1 MDISQHPL
9 PSLRNYKVMSKSR
22 PIIPITEGSCG
33 QASPSSASTSYLRV
47 RSAVFKI
54 QNDSREFISSF
65 GTHMLGIGKSFV
77 TRRMAVAVP
86 IPNAFAIWRQ
96 LAPWLRSW
104 LTCSGLMATRGRPTG
119 FLSVSSGVAMR
130 FTTAL
135 VVANYKTLRIRIKRI
150 GLQAFL
156 GRGRISPVGSDP
168 LRALNRRNPR
178 RARREQYGNL
188 GGAKTA

>member
-1 MDISQHPL
+1 
-9 PSLRNYKVMSKSR
+9 
-22 PIIPITEGSCG
+22 
-33 QASPSSASTSYLRV
+33 LRV

-65 GTHMLGIGKSFV
+65 GTHMLGIGTSFV

-119 FLSVSSGVAMR
+119 FLSVSSGVAMH

-178 RARREQYGNL
+178 RARREQYGNI